1 MNSQSSDVAQPQG
14 RDTGPVGPRR
24 SSALGMAKG
33 ILKYPARLRWVAEY
47 RGLSE
52 LD

>member
-1 MNSQSSDVAQPQG
+1 V
-14 RDTGPVGPRR
+14 RF
-24 SSALGMAKG
+24 GMAKG